1 MSETNVLTISVFNS
15 DAGRKFNLHIR
26 DDRYRAWLD
35 FLNRNRQPD
44 AKPGMP
50 GLSWAAIQGLDAIF
64 EKRPRSFPTRDI
76 LSFLAGDYHPHSS
89 CPAVTPAEIELVL
102 EQFSKVYP
110 PDVSENA

>member
-1 MSETNVLTISVFNS
+1 MDETNVLTISVFNS
-15 DAGRKFNLHIR
+15 DAGRKFNLYLR

-64 EKRPRSFPTRDI
+64 EKRPRSFPVRDI
-76 LSFLAGDYHPHSS
+76 LAFLASDYHPHSS
-89 CPAVTPAEIELVL
+89 CPPITTTEVGLVL
-102 EQFSKVYP
+102 EQFAKVYP
-110 PDVSENA
+110 PDAQVDA